1 MSNVFKRPMF
11 RRGGEVGGGI
21 MTGIRNNFQDGTPS
35 PSERIQEAL
44 KKFEEPAFDPI
55 AQLLIQGGLRG
66 LSETGGGST
75 IANLAKAFEDPTAKF
90 FESAQKRKDVQ
101 REVALAG
108 VEADIGADLQI
119 QKLNEEAKQSQLQR
133 DFVAAQGDLDRQNE
147 IRKEIIKGQSKINEL
162 QFLIDNPEA
171 DLAKQGV
178 IPSPET
184 RVSDLTQVFMQ
195 SANIAIS
202 KNPELAANNIIR
214 FRVNAAPEIQSQF
227 KGYVDYTYDNKGKV
241 VRVPPKGEPGDI
253 IYDAGTSDFLIFDN
267 QGDTYRLDPLTYE
280 AQER

>member
-1 MSNVFKRPMF
+1 MSKVFKRPMF

-21 MTGIRNNFQDGTPS
+21 MTGIRNNFQEGTPS
-35 PSERIQEAL
+35 PSERIAEAL
-44 KKFEEPAFDPI
+44 KKYEEPAFDPV

-66 LSETGGGST
+66 MSQTGGGST

-162 QFLIDNPEA
+162 QFLIENPEA
-171 DLAKQGV
+171 DLAKKGV

-195 SANIAIS
+195 SDNIAIS

-253 IYDAGTSDFLIFDN
+253 IYDAGTSEFLIFDN
-267 QGDTYRLDPLTYE
+267 QGDTYRLNPLTYE

>member
-21 MTGIRNNFQDGTPS
+21 MTGIRNNFQEGTPS
-35 PSERIQEAL
+35 PSERITAVL
-44 KKFEEPAFDPI
+44 KEFQEPAFDPV

-66 LSETGGGST
+66 MSQTGGGST

-162 QFLIDNPEA
+162 QFLIENPEA
-171 DLAKQGV
+171 DLAKKGV
-178 IPSPET
+178 IPSPEA
-184 RVSDLTQVFMQ
+184 RVSDLTQVFME
-195 SANIAIS
+195 SDNIAIS

-214 FRVNAAPEIQSQF
+214 FRVNATPEIQSQF

-241 VRVPPKGEPGDI
+241 VRVPPKGEPGNI
-253 IYDAGTSDFLIFDN
+253 IYDAGTSEFLIFDN
-267 QGDTYRLDPLTYE
+267 QGDTYRLNPLTYE